1 MQVISG
7 GQLLVGEKNIFLK
20 WQLLLKMASCG
31 NVPSRNMNFNKRG
44 RWFTAQNQLIC
55 WWGYSPSTRLGG
67 VFQRW
72 KQNPHME
79 SGGISFQ
86 FHGSNYY
93 LWLCFFAAIG
103 GGYEKGF
110 TFVTLREQYFD
121 LGQLHIKCLGLI
133 FARPSKFTLDKEL
146 TKIEFKFKWFM
157 HHRVIRSQR
166 IFNFPSTVFPRWWS
180 RRTMNLT

>member
-1 MQVISG
+1 MSLDVITKYCNLRKIKISIILNICLMQVISG

-133 FARPSKFTLDKEL
+133 FANPR
-146 TKIEFKFKWFM
+146 KIHTW
-157 HHRVIRSQR
+157 QR
-166 IFNFPSTVFPRWWS
+166 AHKNRI
-180 RRTMNLT
+180 